1 MEENVFSFLQKYQIV
16 KGSEHTHTSF
26 IKPTGAFY
34 IQAGFQDQLFDVY
47 KRCMR
52 EGEMLYVTEKHRDI
66 GPVLIDLDFRYEKTS
81 SAPSRFHTTD
91 DIYSIVD
98 AYLEALSKYVVMPEG
113 FQVYVMEKPGPV
125 IDKNYVKDGI
135 HIVIPDIVTRPSVQY
150 VVRQDVLKVLPGKL
164 AHLDLKN
171 AWTDVIDEAVIEKN
185 NWMMYGSR
193 KPNGQP
199 YTVTHIL
206 NVDKDLEFEEA
217 PIADDHSEY
226 VEVLSI
232 RNKFDPS
239 DLREEYLPIEN
250 AFLEDREKQ
259 RKKKLQQS
267 SIFQLHVN
275 MKRNSLGSEQDLEYV
290 KKLVAILSDERANDY
305 HKWIRLGWCLRN
317 IDHRLLDAW
326 IEFSRRSPKFEEG
339 TCEHAWN
346 FMKDDGL
353 NIGSLHLWAK
363 EDNPEQYREIVKHDL
378 FTLISKSTTGTHTD
392 IAAVVYQ
399 MYKYEYVCVSIKN
412 NLWYEFKNHRWQT
425 CDSGFSLRAKISNE
439 VCKEYYNHSALWS
452 HRAAT
457 ENDEEQR
464 KTFGEKSKKLSEIA
478 LKLKTTAFK
487 DNIIKECR
495 EVFYI
500 EKFEEKLDS
509 RCHLIGFENGV
520 FDLESYEFREGRPE
534 DYISFSAGI
543 NYTPYD
549 ADSQHARDIHEF
561 LRKVFP
567 KPHMKEYFLLL
578 LSSILNG
585 NVKEERFHISVGG
598 GCHQKDTPI
607 MMYDGS
613 LKMVQDIVLGELLM
627 GDDST
632 PRLVKELFRGESD
645 MYEIKPVKGDPFV
658 VNGDHVLVLKASNG
672 FHVHKRNDST
682 KANAYRAK
690 WIEYTEDGSVLKAC
704 SKTVVGKEKAET
716 ILAEARLS
724 EKSVKYDDM
733 IQIKVNEYNKLPKS
747 IKEILSVYRPDLV
760 KFDEKEVKLDPYLL
774 GYWLGDGNAWD
785 PAFTTADIEV
795 LDYIKEHCDE
805 NGCKIAVYDDKGA
818 AKTYGIS
825 GKVFGDNK
833 IRDGLKFYDLFRN
846 KHVPVD
852 FKVNSRDIRMQV
864 LAGIIDSDGHYQPKM
879 KQVEITLKSE
889 KLIDDVIWLARSL
902 GLSCYKSKIKKKC
915 HNNGKVGE
923 YFQTILV
930 GKALCEIPVKVPRKK
945 PSERTCPR
953 DPLKLSFKVKQV
965 EDGNYYGFELDGNHR
980 YLMGDFIVTHNSNGK
995 SKCVE
1000 LFESSFGDYCCKL
1013 PITLLTQKRAASNAA
1028 TSEIARTKG
1037 KRFAM
1042 LQEPSEDEKLNVG
1055 LMKELTGGDKIMAR
1069 QLYKEPVEFKP
1080 QFKMML
1086 ACNHLPNV
1094 PANDNGTWR
1103 RIRVIEFTSK
1113 FTENPDPENPNE
1125 FEMDTD
1131 LSSKF
1136 PSWKET
1142 FMSMLITYYKK
1153 YVEFGNEEP
1162 DEVLACTR
1170 DYQRNNDVYL
1180 DFVEQEFQ
1188 RNDMAF
1194 TSISQVTN
1202 CFKSWLKDNNI
1213 THISIKK
1220 RDLQTNFLKSLGK
1233 TVVYSGIEGFKGWQ
1247 FKNAALNIRDELENK

>member
-34 IQAGFQDQLFDVY
+34 IQVSIQDQFFEVY
-47 KRCMR
+47 KRCMKA
-52 EGEMLYVTEKHRDI
+52 GEMLYVTEKHRDI
-66 GPVLIDLDFRYEKTS
+66 SPVLIDLDFRYEKTS
-81 SAPSRFHTTD
+81 GTPTRSHTIE
-91 DIYSIVD
+91 DIYTIVD
-98 AYLEALSKYVVMPEG
+98 AYIESLSKYVVMPDE
-113 FQVYVMEKPGPV
+113 FRVYVMEKPAPV
-125 IDKNYVKDGI
+125 VDKNYVKDGL
-135 HIVIPDIVTRPSVQY
+135 HIVIPDIATKPSVQY
-150 VVRQDVLKVLPGKL
+150 VVRQDVLKALPDKL
-164 AHLDLKN
+164 GHLALQN
-171 AWTDVIDEAVIEKN
+171 AWEEVIDEAVIEKN

-199 YTVTHIL
+199 YTVTHVL
-206 NVDKDLEFEEA
+206 DVKWFNDENEFEYEEA
-217 PIADDHSEY
+217 AILEDPTEY
-226 VEVLSI
+226 VEILSI
-232 RNKFDPS
+232 RNKFDPTDIKES
-239 DLREEYLPIEN
+239 FAPVEDAYLQ
-250 AFLEDREKQ
+250 EKERQ
-259 RKKKLQQS
+259 RKKALQKS
-267 SIFQLHVN
+267 SILQGHINIKKN
-275 MKRNSLGSEQDLEYV
+275 MIQDLECV
-290 KKLVAILSDERANDY
+290 KKLVGILSEERANDY

-317 IDHRLLDAW
+317 IDFRLLDTW
-326 IEFSRRSPKFEEG
+326 IEFSKRSPKFEEG
-339 TCEHAWN
+339 GCERVWN
-346 FMKDDGL
+346 YMKDDGL

-363 EDNPEQYREIVKHDL
+363 EDNAEAYREIMKNDL
-378 FTLISKSTTGTHTD
+378 FTLVSKSTTGTHTD

-412 NLWYEFKNHRWQT
+412 NLWYEFRNHRWQT

-520 FDLESYEFREGRPE
+520 FDLEGYEFREGRPE

-543 NYTPYD
+543 NYMPYD
-549 ADSQHARDIHEF
+549 EESQHARDIHEF

-585 NVKEERFHISVGG
+585 NVKEEKFHL
-598 GCHQKDTPI
+598 
-607 MMYDGS
+607 MLGS
-613 LKMVQDIVLGELLM
+613 G
-627 GDDST
+627 
-632 PRLVKELFRGESD
+632 
-645 MYEIKPVKGDPFV
+645 
-658 VNGDHVLVLKASNG
+658 
-672 FHVHKRNDST
+672 
-682 KANAYRAK
+682 
-690 WIEYTEDGSVLKAC
+690 
-704 SKTVVGKEKAET
+704 
-716 ILAEARLS
+716 
-724 EKSVKYDDM
+724 
-733 IQIKVNEYNKLPKS
+733 
-747 IKEILSVYRPDLV
+747 
-760 KFDEKEVKLDPYLL
+760 
-774 GYWLGDGNAWD
+774 
-785 PAFTTADIEV
+785 
-795 LDYIKEHCDE
+795 
-805 NGCKIAVYDDKGA
+805 
-818 AKTYGIS
+818 
-825 GKVFGDNK
+825 
-833 IRDGLKFYDLFRN
+833 
-846 KHVPVD
+846 
-852 FKVNSRDIRMQV
+852 
-864 LAGIIDSDGHYQPKM
+864 
-879 KQVEITLKSE
+879 
-889 KLIDDVIWLARSL
+889 
-902 GLSCYKSKIKKKC
+902 
-915 HNNGKVGE
+915 
-923 YFQTILV
+923 
-930 GKALCEIPVKVPRKK
+930 
-945 PSERTCPR
+945 
-953 DPLKLSFKVKQV
+953 
-965 EDGNYYGFELDGNHR
+965 
-980 YLMGDFIVTHNSNGK
+980 SNGK

-1000 LFESSFGDYCCKL
+1000 LFESCFGDYCCKL
-1013 PITLLTQKRAASNAA
+1013 PITLLTGKRAASNAA

-1113 FTENPDPENPNE
+1113 FTDNPDPENPLE
-1125 FEMDTD
+1125 FEMDTE

-1136 PSWKET
+1136 PCWKET
-1142 FMSMLITYYKK
+1142 FMALLIMYYKK
-1153 YVEFGNEEP
+1153 YTEIGLEEP
-1162 DEVLACTR
+1162 DEVLSCTR
-1170 DYQRNNDVYL
+1170 EYQRNNDVYL

-1202 CFKSWLKDNNI
+1202 CFKSWLRDNNI
-1213 THISIKK
+1213 SHISLKK
-1220 RDLQTNFLKSLGK
+1220 RDIQANFLKSLGK
-1233 TVVYSGIEGFKGWQ
+1233 TVVFSGIEGFKGWQ
-1247 FKNAALNIRDELENK
+1247 FKNAALNIRDELEGK

>member
-34 IQAGFQDQLFDVY
+34 IQAGLQDKFFEIY
-47 KRCMR
+47 KQCMKT
-52 EGEMLYVTEKHRDI
+52 GEMLYVTEKHRDI
-66 GPVLIDLDFRYEKTS
+66 CPVLIDLDFRYEKTS
-81 SAPSRFHTTD
+81 TTPTRFHTDD
-91 DIYSIVD
+91 DIYTIVNT
-98 AYLEALSKYVVMPEG
+98 YLEALSKYVLMPEG
-113 FQVYVMEKPGPV
+113 FNVYVLEKPAPV
-125 IDKNYVKDGI
+125 IDKSYVKDGL
-135 HIVIPDIVTRPSVQY
+135 HIVIPDIVTNPSLQY
-150 VVRQDVLKVLPGKL
+150 LVRLDVIKELPGKL

-171 AWTDVIDEAVIEKN
+171 AWEEVIDEAVIEKN

-199 YTVTHIL
+199 YKITHIL
-206 NVDKDLEFEEA
+206 NVNNLEFEEVD
-217 PIADDHSEY
+217 ISEDHTEY

-232 RNKFDPS
+232 RNKFDPT
-239 DLREEYLPIEN
+239 ETTEVFAPIEE
-250 AFLEDREKQ
+250 AYLKQREND
-259 RKKKLQQS
+259 RKKKLQKN
-267 SIFQLHVN
+267 SIFQLHLNIKKNIV
-275 MKRNSLGSEQDLEYV
+275 QDLEYV
-290 KKLVAILSDERANDY
+290 QKLVSILSDDRANEY
-305 HKWIRLGWCLRN
+305 HRWIRLGWCLRN
-317 IDHRLLDAW
+317 IDYRLLDTW
-326 IEFSRRSPKFEEG
+326 IEFSKRSPKFEDG
-339 TCEHAWN
+339 ACENAWN
-346 FMKDDGL
+346 YMKDDGL

-363 EDNPEQYREIVKHDL
+363 EDNPEQYRELVKNDL
-378 FTLISKSTTGTHTD
+378 FSLMSKSTTGTHTD
-392 IAAVVYQ
+392 IAQVVYQ

-425 CDSGFSLRAKISNE
+425 CDSGFSLRSKISNE

-495 EVFYI
+495 EIFYL

-543 NYTPYD
+543 NYMSYD
-549 ADSQHARDIHEF
+549 AESQHSKEIHNF
-561 LRKVFP
+561 MSKVFP
-567 KPHMKEYFLLL
+567 KPHMKEYFLML

-585 NVKEERFHISVGG
+585 NTKEERFHISVGG
-598 GCHQKDTPI
+598 GCFASGTKI
-607 MMYDGS
+607 MMYDGTD
-613 LKMVQDIVLGELLM
+613 KNVEDVQVGEVLM

-632 PRLVKELFRGESD
+632 PRMVQQLFRGHSD
-645 MYEIKPVKGDPFV
+645 MYKIIPIKGDPFV
-658 VNGDHVLVLKASNG
+658 VNGGHDLVVKAANMFFTRNVNDGTILQWVERDENIALKQLYKKFKSNEEALTYKEKLLVQENVVKKNDIIILTVHKYLNLINNIKRFLVL
-672 FHVHKRNDST
+672 
-682 KANAYRAK
+682 
-690 WIEYTEDGSVLKAC
+690 
-704 SKTVVGKEKAET
+704 
-716 ILAEARLS
+716 
-724 EKSVKYDDM
+724 
-733 IQIKVNEYNKLPKS
+733 
-747 IKEILSVYRPDLV
+747 YRPEIV
-760 KFDEKEVKLDPYLL
+760 NFDKKEVKIDPYLL
-774 GYWLGDGNAWD
+774 GYWLGDGSSYNS
-785 PAFTTADIEV
+785 AFTTEDIEV
-795 LDYIKEHCDE
+795 LDYIKVQCDE
-805 NGCKIAVYDDKGA
+805 LDCKLAVYDDKGV

-825 GKVFGDNK
+825 GNKWRNNK
-833 IRDGLKFYDLFRN
+833 IRDGLKFYDLFKN
-846 KHVPVD
+846 KHIPMD
-852 FKVNSRDIRMQV
+852 FKTNSKDVRMDV
-864 LAGIIDSDGHYQPKM
+864 LAGIIDSDGHYQPLM

-889 KLIDDVIWLARSL
+889 KLMDDVIWIARSL

-915 HNNGKVGE
+915 YNNGKVGE
-923 YFQTILV
+923 YFQTIIV
-930 GKALCEIPVKVPRKK
+930 GKALCDIPVKIPRKK
-945 PSERTCPR
+945 ADERTCPR
-953 DPLKLSFKVKQV
+953 DPLKLSFKVERV
-965 EDGNYYGFELDGNHR
+965 EDGNFYGFELDGNR
-980 YLMGDFIVTHNSNGK
+980 RFFMGGGDFTVLKNSNGK
-995 SKCVE
+995 SKMIE

-1142 FMSMLITYYKK
+1142 FMSLLINYYKK
-1153 YVEFGNEEP
+1153 YAEFGIEEP
-1162 DEVLACTR
+1162 DEVLSCTR

-1188 RNDMAF
+1188 RNDIAF

-1202 CFKSWLKDNNI
+1202 CFKSWLRDNNI
-1213 THISIKK
+1213 THVSIKK
-1220 RDLQTNFLKSLGK
+1220 RDLQSNFLKSLGK

-1247 FKNAALNIRDELENK
+1247 FKNAALNVRDELEG